1 MKGRLVYWAKSGK
14 STLKSLTLTVTSD
27 EDSETQGL
35 SSLSELRQRKIL
47 MLLEEA
53 QNQGVKLSYRDL
65 SLILLTSKATLKR
78 DIRDIRRKKET

>member
-53 QNQGVKLSYRDL
+53 QNQGVKLSDRDL